1 MIFPSEFLMNN
12 SYPNCFQFMIEKT
25 HILFLY
31 SMITSPWFPINQSS
45 DIHTVDGCEILKT
58 TKWMVERC

>member
-1 MIFPSEFLMNN
+1 MIFPSEFLINN
-12 SYPNCFQFMIEKT
+12 SYPNCFQFMIEKNAYPVF
-25 HILFLY
+25 ILHDHHSLV
-31 SMITSPWFPINQSS
+31 SHQST